1 MTAEARTSI
10 AIGAGSFGVDDD
22 QSPDP
27 SVAVEYVDVGSHD
40 ALARLTGCDALV
52 VGLQRLGVGELEA
65 LPARVRVIGRA
76 GIGLDSIDLEAA
88 ERLGI
93 AVVHQPSYATN
104 EVADHATALV
114 YALTRHV
121 LLGDQVARTG
131 WPGWDNFA
139 AVPSLSESTLGLVGL
154 GRIGRAVAERLAPA
168 LGQVIAYDPV
178 ADAAPAGIEL
188 VADLSEL
195 LRRSDI
201 ISLHAPLTQQ
211 TQNLID
217 AAALATMRPGAFL
230 VNVSRGGLV
239 DEHALAAALRDGHL
253 AGAALDVLST
263 EPPPADHPLL
273 DAPRTLLSPHI
284 AWLSRSSQNRLRVW
298 TLKDVAEVANGG
310 SPTHGRLAVPGSAV
324 RRERTTAGV

>member
-1 MTAEARTSI
+1 
-10 AIGAGSFGVDDD
+10 
-22 QSPDP
+22 
-27 SVAVEYVDVGSHD
+27 
-40 ALARLTGCDALV
+40 
-52 VGLQRLGVGELEA
+52 
-65 LPARVRVIGRA
+65 
-76 GIGLDSIDLEAA
+76 
-88 ERLGI
+88 
-93 AVVHQPSYATN
+93 
-104 EVADHATALV
+104 
-114 YALTRHV
+114 
-121 LLGDQVARTG
+121 
-131 WPGWDNFA
+131 
-139 AVPSLSESTLGLVGL
+139 
-154 GRIGRAVAERLAPA
+154 VAERLAPA
-168 LGQVIAYDPV
+168 VGQVIAYDPG

-188 VADLSEL
+188 VTDLREL

-239 DEHALAAALRDGHL
+239 DEQALAAALRDGHL